1 MHTILKE
8 REFLDKHCTHTEK
21 LMQGRTRTDMSL
33 QEQVKADLTCITPQ
47 MASPQGN
54 PGSLEGLGFLHA

>member
-8 REFLDKHCTHTEK
+8 REFLDKHYTHTEK

-47 MASPQGN
+47 MHS
-54 PGSLEGLGFLHA
+54 FLLLPNADVQKDNVT